1 MAGSIM
7 PNGRRASGLAGAA
20 AIAALLLAPAALA
33 AQGGGT
39 GCPWAQ
45 DVTLDLGGRSIII
58 PQSVFDPKNLSP
70 SVDGYE
76 LRPSLET
83 LSMQI
88 IGPAGQVW
96 HAALTRV
103 ASGKRC
109 TAFYIGPAMPLEDEE
124 AVRRVAEQ

>member
-1 MAGSIM
+1 M
-7 PNGRRASGLAGAA
+7 PDGRRASGLAGATVA
-20 AIAALLLAPAALA
+20 AVLLLAPAAQA

-45 DVTLDLGGRSIII
+45 DVTLDLGGRSITV

-70 SVDGYE
+70 TVDGYE

-88 IGPAGQVW
+88 IGPAGQIW

-109 TAFYIGPAMPLEDEE
+109 TAFYVGPPTPLEDEE
-124 AVRRVAEQ
+124 AVSRVAEQ